1 MGLYLRG
8 KTWWVSFTANGQPEC
23 RSTGT
28 RDRNLAEKVWAK
40 IQVGLIENTWF
51 DVDKS
56 KHYTYEDL
64 RDRFTKEYAP
74 RKEPNTQAM
83 YRRGFKHLDKEFA
96 GYSLASMDSNAISA
110 YMAKRFID
118 EEAMAATVNREYSTL
133 SKAMSLAVKP
143 WHWVKQ
149 NPCREI
155 SKYEE
160 NNIKAMWLDQEQE
173 AILAEASADFLD
185 GNLADVETAGIHAGF
200 REHEILDL
208 KVFQV
213 NLVNRAV
220 TALETKNH
228 EPRTVP
234 LNDTLYD
241 MFSRR
246 LEGLDGNAYV
256 FSDSDGQRYAAR
268 KLQKEFKA
276 AVVKANE
283 AGANIVPYFTFHGC
297 RHTFGTRLGQAGK
310 NSRQIG
316 ELMGIKSEKVLKR
329 YTHFSVESLRGVVVD
344 LERKR
349 AEKKGKKQAVKKSST
364 TILLQS

>member
-8 KTWWVSFTANGQPEC
+8 KTWWVSFTANGQAEC

-28 RDRNLAEKVWAK
+28 KDRNLAEKVWAK
-40 IQVGLIENTWF
+40 IQVGLVENTWF
-51 DVDKS
+51 DVDRS
-56 KHYTYEDL
+56 RHYTYEDL
-64 RDRFTKEYAP
+64 RDRFLKEYAP

-83 YRRGFKHLDKEFA
+83 YKRSFKHFDRDFA
-96 GYSLASMDSNAISA
+96 GRSLASVDSNAISA

-143 WHWVKQ
+143 WHWMKQ
-149 NPCREI
+149 NPCWEI
-155 SKYEE
+155 SKYDEH
-160 NNIKAMWLDQEQE
+160 NIKVMWLDDKQE
-173 AILAEASADFLD
+173 AMLLEMSEEFMD
-185 GNLADVETAGIHAGF
+185 GNLSDMETAGIHAGF

-213 NLVNRAV
+213 NLFNRTV

-241 MFSRR
+241 MLSRR

-256 FSDSDGQRYAAR
+256 FSDPDGASYAAR
-268 KLQKEFKA
+268 RLQKEFKA

-316 ELMGIKSEKVLKR
+316 ELMGIKSENVLRR

-349 AEKKGKKQAVKKSST
+349 AEKKSKKQAVKKSST